1 MLQVLKNIITSQG
14 YVNMRNVTNRSL
26 MLEDWRMKS
35 ECKEQKLHDSRKIEM
50 FKANY
55 KRSAFSLIWCCV

>member
-1 MLQVLKNIITSQG
+1 MKSLQVRDI
-14 YVNMRNVTNRSL
+14 VNMRNVTNRSL
-26 MLEDWRMKS
+26 MLKDWSMQS

-55 KRSAFSLIWCCV
+55 KLSALSLIWCCV